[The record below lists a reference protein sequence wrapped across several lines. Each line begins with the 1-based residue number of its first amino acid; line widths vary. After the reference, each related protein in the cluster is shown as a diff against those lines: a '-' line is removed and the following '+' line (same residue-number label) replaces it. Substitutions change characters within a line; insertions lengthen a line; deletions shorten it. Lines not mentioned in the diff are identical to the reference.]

1 MADTLI
7 ASIPKNAREEIRVS
21 LSEFNGHDLA
31 NLRVWF
37 DAGDGE
43 QRPGNKGL
51 AFKLDKL
58 PAVIEALQQLE
69 AEAHRLGLVE
79 VSP

>member
-1 MADTLI
+1 MADQLI
-7 ASIPKNAREEIRVS
+7 GTVQKNSREQIRIA
-21 LSEFNGHDLA
+21 LSEFRGHHLA
-31 NLRVWF
+31 NLRIWF
-37 DAGDGE
+37 EADDGDM
-43 QRPGNKGL
+43 RPGNKGL

-79 VSP
+79 VAP